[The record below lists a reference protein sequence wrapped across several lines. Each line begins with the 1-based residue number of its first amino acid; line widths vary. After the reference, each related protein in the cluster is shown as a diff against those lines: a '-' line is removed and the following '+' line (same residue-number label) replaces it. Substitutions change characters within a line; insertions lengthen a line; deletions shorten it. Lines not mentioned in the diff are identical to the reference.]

1 MSEISIGTLSKR
13 SGVKIPTI
21 RYYETIGL
29 MDEPPRT
36 AGGQRRYV
44 GHHLERLRFIR
55 HGRDL
60 GFSLDDLRALQTLS
74 DTPDQSCAA
83 ADAIAREQL
92 VQVERRLRGLRALRS
107 ELKRMVQNCA
117 HGTVGE
123 CRVIETLSDH
133 SLCGRTHQRPEKL

>member
-1 MSEISIGTLSKR
+1 MSEITIGKLSAR
-13 SGVKIPTI
+13 AGVKIPTI

-36 AGGQRRYV
+36 RGGQRRYQA
-44 GHHLERLRFIR
+44 HHLERLRFIR

-74 DTPDQSCAA
+74 NTPDQSCEA
-83 ADAIAREQL
+83 ADIIAREQL
-92 VQVERRLRGLRALRS
+92 IEVERRLKGLRALRT

-133 SLCGRTHQRPEKL
+133 SLCAHAHGKTE